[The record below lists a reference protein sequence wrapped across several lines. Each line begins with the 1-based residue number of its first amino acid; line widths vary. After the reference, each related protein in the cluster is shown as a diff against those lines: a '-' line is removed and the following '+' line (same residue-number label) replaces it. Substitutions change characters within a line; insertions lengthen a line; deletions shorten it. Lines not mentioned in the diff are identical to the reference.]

1 MQVILHAG
9 DAVVSVRQHT
19 NCTVA
24 AESSDYESCNRPGH
38 GPCRGRS
45 QLSELHCRDSMSGSS
60 AEAAHGCTACAC
72 DLDTKEMSL
81 YTLVRSAVRSAG
93 KYWQSVG
100 SKDSHSHGVC
110 RHVRELVL
118 VEERARVRHLAQPR
132 LDGGQALL
140 SHDDSIVAR
149 GSESSS
155 ATFLTGS
162 VRPHG
167 SALER
172 AALHAMQSSSGMMYV
187 STDLTRTAA
196 QPS

>member
-1 MQVILHAG
+1 
-9 DAVVSVRQHT
+9 
-19 NCTVA
+19 
-24 AESSDYESCNRPGH
+24 
-38 GPCRGRS
+38 
-45 QLSELHCRDSMSGSS
+45 
-60 AEAAHGCTACAC
+60 
-72 DLDTKEMSL
+72 MSL
-81 YTLVRSAVRSAG
+81 YNQDKMPPGGAAPRASTGS
-93 KYWQSVG
+93 QSEART
-100 SKDSHSHGVC
+100 HSHGGC

-140 SHDDSIVAR
+140 SHDDSMVAR

-187 STDLTRTAA
+187 STILPRHGRPAELSSLTKRTAHRSGLMTL
-196 QPS
+196 PSAHLAGRVAAETMNVPDCITKAVFDVGDPIACPCAPSATASLIRRQETVGQL